1 MNCRTWM
8 CRSILTAGLAALLTT
23 GAAAASFGTGVVDAD
38 GLRLRSE
45 ASTNSNVVAMVYQG
59 GQVDVLEPEQD
70 GWYKV
75 EYNGKVGYMS
85 AEFLVVTPA
94 APEELPLVQADE
106 PETAGQDEAAEQTEA
121 APAVQSEEAPADL
134 GSGKVS
140 LHSGTLNLRSTPST
154 DSACLASIPNG
165 TILTLEAEENGWY
178 KVVFSGV
185 TGYVSG
191 DYIVKTD
198 EEPSAPSHSSET
210 GLAVVELAK
219 KYLGCPYVYGA
230 TGPKSFDCSGFTYFI
245 FKQVGHPIARGGSSQ
260 FYQGTSVSKNE
271 LQPGDLVFFRD
282 PATAGSYPMTHV
294 GIYIGNNQF
303 IHASSSKRGSG
314 VKISS
319 LSETW
324 YTNIY
329 AGARRIV

>member
-1 MNCRTWM
+1 MNCRTWI

-23 GAAAASFGTGVVDAD
+23 GAAAASYGTGVVDAD
-38 GLRLRSE
+38 GLRIRSE
-45 ASTNSNVVAMVYQG
+45 PNTDSNVVVMVYQG
-59 GQVDVLEPEQD
+59 GQVDVLEAEKD

-85 AEFLVVTPA
+85 ADFLVVTPA
-94 APEELPLVQADE
+94 VSEAPPAA
-106 PETAGQDEAAEQTEA
+106 PETAAQDGAAPAVQDEEV
-121 APAVQSEEAPADL
+121 PAVQSEEAPTAL
-134 GSGKVS
+134 GNGKVALS
-140 LHSGTLNLRSTPST
+140 SGTLNLRSAPST
-154 DSACLASIPNG
+154 ESSRLASIPNG
-165 TILTLEAEENGWY
+165 TVLTLDAEEDGWY
-178 KVVFSGV
+178 KVVFSGI

-198 EEPSAPSHSSET
+198 EEPFTPSYSSET
-210 GLAVVELAK
+210 GLALVELAK
-219 KYLGCPYVYGA
+219 KYLGCPYVFGA
-230 TGPKSFDCSGFTYFI
+230 TGPKSFDCSGFTYYV
-245 FKQVGHPIARGGSSQ
+245 FKQMGYSIPRGGSGQ
-260 FYQGTSVSKNE
+260 FYHGTSVTKSE

-324 YTNIY
+324 YANIY
-329 AGARRIV
+329 AGGRRIL

>member
-1 MNCRTWM
+1 MNCRTWI
-8 CRSILTAGLAALLTT
+8 CRSILTAALTALLTT
-23 GAAAASFGTGVVDAD
+23 GAAAASYGTGVVDAD
-38 GLRLRSE
+38 GLRIRSE
-45 ASTNSNVVAMVYQG
+45 PSTDSNVVAMVYQG
-59 GQVDVLEPEQD
+59 GQVDVLEAERD

-94 APEELPLVQADE
+94 VPEAPPAA
-106 PETAGQDEAAEQTEA
+106 PETAGQDEAA
-121 APAVQSEEAPADL
+121 PVVQSEETPAAL
-134 GSGKVS
+134 GNGKVTLS
-140 LHSGTLNLRSTPST
+140 SGTLNLRSAPST
-154 DSACLASIPNG
+154 ESSRLASIPNG
-165 TILTLEAEENGWY
+165 TVLTLEAEEDGWY
-178 KVVFSGV
+178 KVVFSGI
-185 TGYVSG
+185 TGYVRG

-198 EEPSAPSHSSET
+198 EEPFTPSYSSEA
-210 GLAVVELAK
+210 GLSLVELAK

-245 FKQVGHPIARGGSSQ
+245 YKQVGHPIARGGSSQ
-260 FYQGTSVSKNE
+260 FYEGTSVAKSE

-282 PATAGSYPMTHV
+282 PATAGSHPMTHV

-324 YTNIY
+324 YANIY
-329 AGARRIV
+329 AGGRRIL